1 MLIDNCEVEDV
12 SYRYEDGA
20 AGTLQQFDDFDLFDT
35 LFDESLTEH
44 VMDDHNNNNHSHLC
58 TQATSKKKSKRC
70 KSTTS
75 KLVQKIAPVTQ
86 SLKWSSFPSFDKS
99 DAMVYFPSTFARLR
113 NSGDCKKVCEL
124 LRAYCTKSCRVE
136 FMKVPHSWS
145 VPLSIFLQ
153 LLVADDSIH
162 PDGVICM
169 RSTKV
174 VDNQIIAE
182 LYFKHADVPE
192 AHQYR
197 GISASYV
204 DKEYHWMVTG
214 QPRTPLLIRN
224 LRLDTRTELAKK
236 QAIRLIES
244 QADLELYGKLDLS
257 FTFDAQTKKVTKISY
272 LSHYTS
278 IACGGVL
285 HDL

>member
-1 MLIDNCEVEDV
+1 MLIDNFEVEDV
-12 SYRYEDGA
+12 SYRYDDGA
-20 AGTLQQFDDFDLFDT
+20 AGALQFDDFDLFDS
-35 LFDESLTEH
+35 LFDESLVEH
-44 VMDDHNNNNHSHLC
+44 AVDDRNMRKLSYHN
-58 TQATSKKKSKRC
+58 TQTTDKKKRKHCKSVTSKF
-70 KSTTS
+70 
-75 KLVQKIAPVTQ
+75 VQKVAPVTQ

-136 FMKVPHSWS
+136 FMKAPHAWS
-145 VPLSIFLQ
+145 VPVSIFLQ

-162 PDGVICM
+162 PDGVMCM

-182 LYFKHADVPE
+182 LYFKHVDVPE

-197 GISASYV
+197 GISASHV
-204 DKEYHWMVTG
+204 DKEYQWMVTG
-214 QPRTPLLIRN
+214 QQRTPMLIRN

-257 FTFDAQTKKVTKISY
+257 FTFDPQTKKVTKITY

>member
-1 MLIDNCEVEDV
+1 MMLIDNIENE
-12 SYRYEDGA
+12 SYRLEDEV
-20 AGTLQQFDDFDLFDT
+20 AGTLQLDDFDLFDS
-35 LFDESLTEH
+35 LFDESLEEQFVDVDNIQQFAH
-44 VMDDHNNNNHSHLC
+44 VKAQVRC
-58 TQATSKKKSKRC
+58 TKKRKSC

-75 KLVQKIAPVTQ
+75 KLIHKAAPVTP
-86 SLKWSSFPSFDKS
+86 SLKWSSFPSFDRS

-113 NSGDCKKVCEL
+113 NSGDCKTLCKIFK
-124 LRAYCTKSCRVE
+124 AYCTKDCRVE
-136 FMKVPHSWS
+136 FLTAPHSWS
-145 VPLSIFLQ
+145 VPVSIFMQ

-162 PDGVICM
+162 PDGVVCM

-182 LYFKHADVPE
+182 LYYKHVDVPE

-197 GISASYV
+197 DFSAAHV
-204 DKEYHWMVTG
+204 DKEYRWMITG
-214 QPRTPLLIRN
+214 QQRTPMLIRN
-224 LRLDTRTELAKK
+224 LRLDIRTEHAKK

-244 QADLELYGKLDLS
+244 QENLELYGKLDLS
-257 FTFDAQTKKVTKISY
+257 FTFDAHSKKVTQVTY